1 MLDRNDLK
9 AIGEIVNAAVTKSEE
24 RMIKR
29 IDESIKESEE
39 RKIKQMDES
48 IKESEERMIKRMDES
63 IKESESMLLDEMEK
77 YYDSSMK
84 EVKMIQKRVDNL
96 ENICR
101 LNQSETETLH
111 IYFRIVDDLQ
121 ERVTIL
127 EKSSR

>member
-1 MLDRNDLK
+1 MLDRNDLQ
-9 AIGEIVNAAVTKSEE
+9 AIGELINAAVAKSEE

-29 IDESIKESEE
+29 I
-39 RKIKQMDES
+39 DES

-84 EVKMIQKRVDNL
+84 EVRMIQKRVDNL

-121 ERVTIL
+121 ERVTVL

>member
-1 MLDRNDLK
+1 
-9 AIGEIVNAAVTKSEE
+9 
-24 RMIKR
+24 
-29 IDESIKESEE
+29 
-39 RKIKQMDES
+39 MDES
-48 IKESEERMIKRMDES
+48 IKESEDRMIKQMDES